1 MVASYNDS
9 RHGHQFGESTMIC
22 RRPTTKSLPVLDAG
36 WLWLESDANLMHG
49 SILAI
54 FQRPPH
60 APPNYVFEL
69 TQRMRRATTARA
81 PFNLRLCRNGIGR
94 IWPQWEQVG
103 TIDTDYHVR
112 HSALPWPGTDRELD
126 RLVSH
131 LHSAPLDKAHPLWT
145 FDIVDGLDDDR
156 FAVLGKMHHALADG
170 VAAMRMFR
178 QWLSTDPDE
187 SDMAPMW
194 AKTTPSPSP
203 RPTGPAPIATKL
215 LRQATM
221 LPRTM
226 AALGLA
232 ATGAD
237 ARPWHAPRTV
247 LNTPITAHRRIV
259 THRGSLSRYRALA
272 DAIDGTINDA
282 VLAVCTGALRR
293 YLLDIGNLP
302 NAPLTTNI
310 PVSTRRADSTRQAG
324 NAITWAMLPL
334 PTNQCDPR
342 ARVDAILSASKRAK
356 RRLDA
361 IHPLAANTYT
371 LAVTTPILTEQV
383 LRLGGR
389 TRPYFNLPISNVPGP
404 PTPLYLDRAPLR
416 DIHASTVIYHG
427 QALNIV
433 CVSYT
438 DKLEFT
444 FTACSSALPHL
455 ERLAQHLREELDT
468 LESVYTHAAP

>member
-1 MVASYNDS
+1 
-9 RHGHQFGESTMIC
+9 
-22 RRPTTKSLPVLDAG
+22 
-36 WLWLESDANLMHG
+36 
-49 SILAI
+49 
-54 FQRPPH
+54 
-60 APPNYVFEL
+60 
-69 TQRMRRATTARA
+69 
-81 PFNLRLCRNGIGR
+81 
-94 IWPQWEQVG
+94 
-103 TIDTDYHVR
+103 
-112 HSALPWPGTDRELD
+112 
-126 RLVSH
+126 
-131 LHSAPLDKAHPLWT
+131 
-145 FDIVDGLDDDR
+145 
-156 FAVLGKMHHALADG
+156 
-170 VAAMRMFR
+170 
-178 QWLSTDPDE
+178 
-187 SDMAPMW
+187 
-194 AKTTPSPSP
+194 
-203 RPTGPAPIATKL
+203 
-215 LRQATM
+215 M

-259 THRGSLSRYRALA
+259 THSGSLSRYRALA

-334 PTNQCDPR
+334 PTNQCGPR

-455 ERLAQHLREELDT
+455 ERLARHLREELDT